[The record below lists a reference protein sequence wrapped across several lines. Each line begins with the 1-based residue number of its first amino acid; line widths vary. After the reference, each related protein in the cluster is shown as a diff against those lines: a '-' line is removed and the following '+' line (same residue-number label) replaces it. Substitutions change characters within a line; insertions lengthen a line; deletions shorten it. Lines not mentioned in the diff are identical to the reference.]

1 MSKRQARSQD
11 PIHSII
17 EDALEPGFFISWS
30 ASYSFLSGLRQVEE
44 RIAGLVQAE
53 PIRAAGLYETFIA
66 GCNEKAEEIDD
77 SDGELG
83 MFAGGLFCGWIRA
96 RQAADA
102 DRDETSKLLLAW
114 MDDDPYGFCNDLVPE
129 AVKVFDRAGLE
140 AFERQVRLRLQAA
153 LDKRKRS
160 PRPES
165 DFHLNHWGQ
174 MLKAIY
180 VQQRNIPKYLEVASQ
195 IGLTQ
200 ADCEAV
206 ATMFQAKRKPQ
217 DALSWVERG
226 LEMGM
231 RDRFETGAARLAE
244 MRRALLAKL
253 GRSEEA
259 LQSAWTEFQ
268 AHPNRLT
275 YEELL
280 RYVPKAE
287 RGAWREKAMAA
298 SEKADLT
305 SAIELWLAA
314 KEIARLVQRLER
326 TSDAQLENLSHYV
339 TEPAAQKLALA
350 HPGVAARVYRALC
363 VRILNAGKSK
373 YYHAALSSLEK
384 ARDCYQRAGR
394 ESDWIALVAEIRRAH
409 HRKTGFMPGFERI
422 AAGKEASREPSF
434 LERAR
439 GRWVQRAKL

>member
-1 MSKRQARSQD
+1 MSKRKARSRD
-11 PIHSII
+11 RIHSRI
-17 EDALEPGFFISWS
+17 EDALEPGVFIPWS
-30 ASYSFLSGLRQVEE
+30 AGSSFVSDLREAEAEIAKLVETN
-44 RIAGLVQAE
+44 
-53 PIRAAGLYETFIA
+53 PTRAAELYETFLA
-66 GCNEKAEEIDD
+66 GCNEKAGEIDD

-114 MDDDPYGFCNDLVPE
+114 MDDDPCGSCNGLVPE

-160 PRPES
+160 PRPQS

-180 VQQRNIPKYLEVASQ
+180 VQQRNIPICLEVASQ

-253 GRSEEA
+253 GRGEEA
-259 LQSAWTEFQ
+259 LQSAWTEFP
-268 AHPNRLT
+268 AHPNRFT

-287 RGAWREKAMAA
+287 RGPWREKAMAA
-298 SEKADLT
+298 SEKADLA
-305 SAIELWLAA
+305 SAIELRLAA
-314 KEIARLVQRLER
+314 KEIARLVQRVER
-326 TSDAQLENLSHYV
+326 TSNAQLEDLSHYV
-339 TEPAAQKLALA
+339 TEPAAWRLARA
-350 HPGVAARVYRALC
+350 RTPASRRESTAPCASASPMPAKAGTITPPCRAWRRRGTVISAQGVSPAGSPWSPRFAGRITARPALC
-363 VRILNAGKSK
+363 LD
-373 YYHAALSSLEK
+373 LS
-384 ARDCYQRAGR
+384 G
-394 ESDWIALVAEIRRAH
+394 
-409 HRKTGFMPGFERI
+409 
-422 AAGKEASREPSF
+422 
-434 LERAR
+434 
-439 GRWVQRAKL
+439 